1 MSDRSVPVLP
11 KWPFIAG
18 NVLLLAVAMLVAT
31 QSSHPLSS
39 LRCVLCVGAVLAG
52 AALAVIPFL
61 MEYKAAVKFVETAH
75 LADTVAQIQGVKT
88 LAAQIGDATARWQE
102 VQAAAS
108 KTANAAQDVT
118 DRMAAEVRAFAEFM
132 QHSNDAEKNALR
144 LEVEKSRRAEG
155 DWVQIIVRML
165 DHVYALHQAGARSGQ
180 PELSAQLD
188 HFQNACRDVV
198 RRVGLI
204 PFVAAEDELF
214 TAERH
219 KVFDGE
225 TPAEDARVGETL
237 AAGYTYQGRLLRPAL
252 VKLRSPETP
261 AAAPEEKEKPVT
273 DAEPSLL

>member
-1 MSDRSVPVLP
+1 MSDRSIPVLP

-39 LRCVLCVGAVLAG
+39 LRCALCVGAVLAG
-52 AALAVIPFL
+52 AVIPFL
-61 MEYKAAVKFVETAH
+61 QEYQAAVKFVETAH
-75 LADTVAQIQGVKT
+75 LAGTVAQIQELKT
-88 LAAQIGDATARWQE
+88 LAAQIGDATARWQD
-102 VQAAAS
+102 VQAAAT
-108 KTANAAQDVT
+108 KTASAAQDVT
-118 DRMAAEVRAFAEFM
+118 ERMAAEVRAFTEFM
-132 QHSNDAEKNALR
+132 QHSSDAEKNALR

-155 DWVQIIVRML
+155 DWLQIIVRIL

-188 HFQNACRDVV
+188 NFQHACRDVV

-204 PFVAAEDELF
+204 PFVAAGDEPF

-225 TPAEDARVGETL
+225 NPAEDARVGETL